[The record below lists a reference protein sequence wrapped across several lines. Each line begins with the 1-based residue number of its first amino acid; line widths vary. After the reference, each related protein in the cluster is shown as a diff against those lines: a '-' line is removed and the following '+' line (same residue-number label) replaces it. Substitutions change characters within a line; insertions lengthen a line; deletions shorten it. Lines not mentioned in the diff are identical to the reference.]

1 MKRPIF
7 FKGNSGLRLST
18 WLFGVVA
25 FFCASGNAMAS
36 YTVCQPWSF
45 IGRVG
50 SWVATFNNVVDNPNI
65 PIGGVLA
72 TATVVDSG
80 TYPST
85 LSCTLVNGTRANGSS
100 NLRPASNVDVP
111 SYNINGAS
119 VRILYNGTPLRS
131 EVVYRT
137 YSAAG
142 NYDQAPSGIT
152 AQLIKTS
159 ATTSLN
165 NGFCS
170 QLTPI
175 GNLVASD
182 GMSNY
187 LAGIG
192 ACVNGFTRQTPTCT
206 VNTGSVNIP
215 LGNVAGSSFGG
226 VGSFSTTSA
235 AQNIALSCSYS
246 PRVRMTLQ
254 GTQAAGGP
262 NTTVALTGA
271 GGAGVAQGIGVQIL
285 YGGNPLVVNSATP
298 TVVSAAAGATLNV
311 PIAARYYRTGT
322 VTAGRANASPTL
334 RFDYN

>member
-1 MKRPIF
+1 
-7 FKGNSGLRLST
+7 
-18 WLFGVVA
+18 
-25 FFCASGNAMAS
+25 MAT
-36 YTVCQPWSF
+36 YTVCQPWST
-45 IGRVG
+45 IGRSGV
-50 SWVATFNNVVDNPNI
+50 WTATFNNVVDNPTI
-65 PIGGVLA
+65 PVGSVLS

-80 TYPST
+80 TYAST
-85 LSCTLVNGTRANGSS
+85 LACTLVNGTRANGGS
-100 NLRPASNVDVP
+100 NLRPASSGDVP
-111 SYNINGAS
+111 SIHISGAS
-119 VRILYNGTPLRS
+119 VRLLYNGAPLRS
-131 EVVYRT
+131 QVVYRT

-142 NYDQAPSGIT
+142 NYDQFPSGLT

-159 ATTSLN
+159 ANTSLV

-170 QLTPI
+170 SQTGI
-175 GNLVASD
+175 GTLSASD
-182 GMSNY
+182 GTGSY
-187 LAGIG
+187 LATIG

-215 LGNVAGSSFGG
+215 LGNVPGGSFGS
-226 VGSFSTTSA
+226 VGAVSTTSA
-235 AQNIALSCSYS
+235 AQNIGLTCAYS

-298 TVVSAAAGATLNV
+298 TVVSAAAGATLTV
-311 PIAARYYRTGT
+311 PVAARYYRIGN
-322 VTAGRANASPTL
+322 VTAGTANASPTL